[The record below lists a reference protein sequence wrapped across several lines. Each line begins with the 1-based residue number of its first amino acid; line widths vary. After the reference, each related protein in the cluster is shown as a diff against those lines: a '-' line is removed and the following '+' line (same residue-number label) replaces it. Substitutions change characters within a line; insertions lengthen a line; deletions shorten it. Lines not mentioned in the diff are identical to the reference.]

1 MGASSKYLVIYHAIS
16 AGQNGPN
23 LGCDEEEIVMIL
35 YLVLNA
41 AENKVSFVRLDP
53 RIHYFTIGNLNIF
66 GLWKYFYEFFEY
78 LLLTIWQNKMNQEC
92 MAFLW
97 KWLSEV
103 SSQCPGD
110 VISTHLERSPD
121 TLVTWNDS

>member
-53 RIHYFTIGNLNIF
+53 RIHYFIIGNLNIF
-66 GLWKYFYEFFEY
+66 GL
-78 LLLTIWQNKMNQEC
+78 
-92 MAFLW
+92 
-97 KWLSEV
+97 
-103 SSQCPGD
+103 
-110 VISTHLERSPD
+110 
-121 TLVTWNDS
+121 